1 VQLLLKCQELVDVVF
16 GVYTVVSLLPLWA
29 TVLWATQNLSG
40 GWVGGERGG
49 RVLKWNSLIS
59 RLIRLWMR
67 MQQLNRKEING
78 AEISTNLLQP

>member
-1 VQLLLKCQELVDVVF
+1 MSCLVCILWCRCCHC
-16 GVYTVVSLLPLWA
+16 GPLWA
-29 TVLWATQNLSG
+29 QNLSG

-78 AEISTNLLQP
+78 AKISTNLLQP